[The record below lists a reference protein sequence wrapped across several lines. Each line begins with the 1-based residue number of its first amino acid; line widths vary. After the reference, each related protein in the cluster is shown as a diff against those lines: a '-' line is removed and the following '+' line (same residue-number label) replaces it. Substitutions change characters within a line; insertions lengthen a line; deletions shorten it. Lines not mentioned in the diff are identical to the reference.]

1 MVYEALAFRRWVP
14 QSRMEMDSVMDPR
27 IPKNV
32 SSEKEP
38 CDSQEKKKKS
48 HSIIQRAALQH
59 LVLS

>member
-1 MVYEALAFRRWVP
+1 VVYEALAFRRWVP

-38 CDSQEKKKKS
+38 CDSQEKKKKV
-48 HSIIQRAALQH
+48 I
-59 LVLS
+59 VLYRGLHCNT